1 MEKFKRYLDAYDGS
15 AGWDEIRPLFD
26 DLFHDDLVVVTA
38 DREMNKEQWAEMA
51 QGLVA
56 RHATSSDFEITAES
70 DDTIEYRLTLE
81 VGDDDPIHMQAKA
94 TIVDGQIA
102 RVEPANPDAYSEMID
117 RAD

>member
-1 MEKFKRYLDAYDGS
+1 MEKFKKYLDAYDGS
-15 AGWDEIRPLFD
+15 AGWDDIGPLFD

-38 DREMNKEQWAEMA
+38 DSEMNKEQWAEMA

-56 RHATSSDFEITAES
+56 RHATASGFEITTEG
-70 DDTIEYRLTLE
+70 DGTMEYRLTLN

-102 RVEPANPDAYSEMID
+102 RVEPANPDAYSEMVD
-117 RAD
+117 RAN